1 MNRKISRNEKH
12 KYSEEENLVL
22 VENENKRSN
31 KKLKI
36 PVFSNPLLFQSPERV
51 VFDIL
56 SNQPYFS
63 APPSI
68 RNLRVAWFFCVSKM
82 DVNLSR
88 QVVFCTPRRPANMN
102 KGLQNECFTGK
113 FPKLSLMD
121 GCFKTS
127 NNFFL

>member
-36 PVFSNPLLFQSPERV
+36 PVFSNPPTITIPLPR
-51 VFDIL
+51 
-56 SNQPYFS
+56 
-63 APPSI
+63 
-68 RNLRVAWFFCVSKM
+68 RFFCVSKM